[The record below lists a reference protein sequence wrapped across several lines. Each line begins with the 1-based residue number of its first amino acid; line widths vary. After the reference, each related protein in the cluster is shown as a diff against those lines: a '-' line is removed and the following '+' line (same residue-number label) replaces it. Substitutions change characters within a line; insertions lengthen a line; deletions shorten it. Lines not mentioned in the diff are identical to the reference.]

1 MKEVS
6 RSEYIT
12 RLDSKRGNRM
22 VKVITGIRRC
32 GKSYLLFHLFR
43 RHLMEQG
50 IHDNHIIALAL
61 DDFMN
66 QQYLHPEALYRYVT
80 ERIKDNEMHYVL
92 LDEIQ
97 LVEGFE
103 AVLNGFLHRDNL
115 DVYVTGSNSRF
126 LSTDIITEFRG
137 RGDEIR
143 VSPFRFA
150 DICTLYDEHPQV
162 LLSKYFRFGGM
173 PQVWQTEKTEEREQY
188 LKNLFENVYLS
199 DIINRYHLR
208 GVEEIGILTDVLAS
222 SVGSLTNT
230 LKIKN
235 TFQSERHSTISL
247 NTINSYIGYLK
258 DAFLLSE
265 ARRYDVKGRQ
275 YISAQQKYYFADL
288 GLRNARLDFRQ
299 QDDGHLMEN
308 MIYNELVTRGFSVDV
323 GIVPVVEKDEN
334 DKPKRKQYEVDFV
347 ANSGS
352 RRYYIQSAFEV
363 PSGDKRQQET
373 QSFRKIGDGF
383 KRVLIQ
389 NAPVVPWH
397 DDNGILTISLTDF
410 LLKEGAL
417 DW

>member
-12 RLDSKRGNRM
+12 RLDGKRGNHM

-50 IHDNHIIALAL
+50 IHDDHIIALAL

-66 QQYLHPEALYRYVT
+66 QQYLQPEALYRYVT

-173 PQVWQTEKTEEREQY
+173 PQVWQAEKTEEREQY
-188 LKNLFENVYLS
+188 LKNLFDNVYLS

-235 TFQSERHSTISL
+235 TFQSERQSTISQ

-334 DKPKRKQYEVDFV
+334 NALKRKQYEVDFV

>member
-12 RLDSKRGNRM
+12 RLDGKRGNRM

-43 RHLMEQG
+43 RHLMEHG
-50 IHDNHIIALAL
+50 VKDDHIIALAL
-61 DDFMN
+61 DDFIN
-66 QQYLHPEALYRYVT
+66 QQYLQPEALYRYMT
-80 ERIKDNEMHYVL
+80 ERIKDSEMHYVL

-208 GVEEIGILTDVLAS
+208 GVEEIGILTGVLAS

-235 TFQSERHSTISL
+235 TFQSERHSSVSQ

-334 DKPKRKQYEVDFV
+334 NKPKRKQYEVDFV

-410 LLKEGAL
+410 LLKEEAL

>member
-6 RSEYIT
+6 RKEYIS
-12 RLDSKRGNRM
+12 RLDEKRGNRM

-32 GKSYLLFHLFR
+32 GKSYLLFNLFR
-43 RHLMEQG
+43 RHLREQG
-50 IHDNHIIALAL
+50 VDEGHIIALAL
-61 DDFMN
+61 DDMQS
-66 QQYLHPEALYRYVT
+66 QQYLAPEALYHYVLNQV
-80 ERIKDNEMHYVL
+80 KDTAMYYVL

-97 LVEGFE
+97 LVTGFE
-103 AVLNGFLHRDNL
+103 TVLNSFLHHDNL

-126 LSTDIITEFRG
+126 LSSDIITEFRG

-150 DICTLYDEHPQV
+150 DICTMYDEYPQV
-162 LLSKYFRFGGM
+162 LLSQYYRFGGM
-173 PQVWQTEKTEEREQY
+173 PQVWQTEKAEERERY

-208 GVEEIGILTDVLAS
+208 GEEELGILVDVLAS

-230 LKIKN
+230 LKIQN
-235 TFQSERHSTISL
+235 TFKSERHSCISTNTIS
-247 NTINSYIGYLK
+247 SYIAYLK

-265 ARRYDVKGRQ
+265 VQRYDIKGRQ

-288 GLRNARLDFRQ
+288 GLRNARLQFRQ
-299 QDDGHLMEN
+299 QDEGHLMEN
-308 MIYNELVTRGFSVDV
+308 MIYNELSARGFSVDV
-323 GIVPVVEKDEN
+323 GIVPVVEKDEAN
-334 DKPKRKQYEVDFV
+334 KPKRKQYEVDFV

-352 RRYYIQSAFEV
+352 RRYYIQSSYE
-363 PSGDKRQQET
+363 STTEEQRHRET

-383 KRVLIQ
+383 KRILIQ
-389 NAPVVPWH
+389 NGPVVPWY
-397 DDNGILTISLTDF
+397 DNNGILTISLTDF
-410 LLKEGAL
+410 LLKPEAL

>member
-12 RLDSKRGNRM
+12 RLDGKRGNHM

-50 IHDNHIIALAL
+50 IHDDHIIALAL

-66 QQYLHPEALYRYVT
+66 QQYLQPEALYRYVT

-235 TFQSERHSTISL
+235 TFQSERQSTISQ

-334 DKPKRKQYEVDFV
+334 NALKRKQYEVDFV

>member
-12 RLDSKRGNRM
+12 RLDGKRGNHM

-43 RHLMEQG
+43 HHLMKQG
-50 IHDNHIIALAL
+50 VKDDHIIALAL
-61 DDFMN
+61 DDFIN
-66 QQYLHPEALYRYVT
+66 QQYLQPEALYRYVT

-103 AVLNGFLHRDNL
+103 TVLNGFLHRDNL
-115 DVYVTGSNSRF
+115 DIYVTGSNSRF

-235 TFQSERHSTISL
+235 TFLSERHSSVSL

-334 DKPKRKQYEVDFV
+334 NKPKRKQYEVDFV

-352 RRYYIQSAFEV
+352 KRYYIQSAFEV

>member
-6 RSEYIT
+6 RKEYIS
-12 RLDSKRGNRM
+12 RLDEKRENRM

-32 GKSYLLFHLFR
+32 GKSYLLFNLFR
-43 RHLMEQG
+43 RHLIEDG
-50 IHDNHIIALAL
+50 IKEDHIIALAL

-66 QQYLHPEALYRYVT
+66 QQYQSPEALYRYVM
-80 ERIKDNEMHYVL
+80 ERVKDNEMYYVL

-97 LVEGFE
+97 LVDGFE
-103 AVLNGFLHRDNL
+103 AVLNGFLHRGNL

-137 RGDEIR
+137 RGDEVR

-150 DICTLYDEHPQV
+150 DICTLYNEYPQV
-162 LLSKYFRFGGM
+162 LLSQYFRFGGM
-173 PQVWQTEKTEEREQY
+173 PQVWMTESTKERELY
-188 LKNLFENVYLS
+188 LKNLFQNVYLS
-199 DIINRYHLR
+199 DIINRYNLR
-208 GVEEIGILTDVLAS
+208 GEEEMGILTDVLAS

-230 LKIKN
+230 LNIQR
-235 TFQSERHSTISL
+235 TFKSERQSNISV
-247 NTINSYIGYLK
+247 NTIISYIGYLK

-265 ARRYDVKGRQ
+265 VQRYDIKGRQ

-288 GLRNARLDFRQ
+288 GLRNARLEFRQ

-308 MIYNELVTRGFSVDV
+308 MIYNELVSRGFSVDV

-334 DKPKRKQYEVDFV
+334 NKQKRRQYEVDFV

-352 RRYYIQSAFEV
+352 KRYYIQSAYEV
-363 PSGDKRQQET
+363 SSDTKRQQET
-373 QSFRKIGDGF
+373 QSFRKIGDSF

-389 NAPVVPWH
+389 NQPVVPWH
-397 DDNGILTISLTDF
+397 DNNGILTIALTDF
-410 LLKEGAL
+410 LLKEDAL

>member
-6 RSEYIT
+6 RKEYIR
-12 RLDSKRGNRM
+12 RLDEKRGNRM

-32 GKSYLLFHLFR
+32 GKSYLLFNLFH
-43 RHLMEQG
+43 RHLIEEG
-50 IHDNHIIALAL
+50 IKEDHIIALAL

-66 QQYLHPEALYRYVT
+66 QQYQSPEALYRYVM
-80 ERIKDNEMHYVL
+80 ERVKDNEMYYVL

-97 LVEGFE
+97 LVSSFE
-103 AVLNGFLHRDNL
+103 SVLNGFLHRGNL

-137 RGDEIR
+137 RGEEVR

-150 DICTLYDEHPQV
+150 DICTLYDEYPQV
-162 LLSKYFRFGGM
+162 LLSQYFRFGGM
-173 PQVWQTEKTEEREQY
+173 PQVWMTESTKERELY
-188 LKNLFENVYLS
+188 LKNLFQNVYLS
-199 DIINRYHLR
+199 DIINRYNLR
-208 GVEEIGILTDVLAS
+208 GEEEIGILTDILAS

-230 LKIKN
+230 LNIQR
-235 TFQSERHSTISL
+235 TFKSERQSSISV
-247 NTINSYIGYLK
+247 NTIINYIGYLK

-265 ARRYDVKGRQ
+265 VQRYDIKGRQ

-288 GLRNARLDFRQ
+288 GLRNARLEFRQ
-299 QDDGHLMEN
+299 QDEGHLMEN
-308 MIYNELVTRGFSVDV
+308 MIYNELVSRGFSVDV

-334 DKPKRKQYEVDFV
+334 NKQKRRQYEVDFV

-352 RRYYIQSAFEV
+352 KRYYIQSAFEV
-363 PSGDKRQQET
+363 SSDTKRQQET
-373 QSFRKIGDGF
+373 QSFRRIGDSF

-389 NAPVVPWH
+389 NQPVVPWH
-397 DDNGILTISLTDF
+397 DNNGILTIALTDF
-410 LLKEGAL
+410 LLKEDAL

>member
-12 RLDSKRGNRM
+12 RLDGKRGNHM

-43 RHLMEQG
+43 RHLMEHG
-50 IHDNHIIALAL
+50 VKDDHIIALAL
-61 DDFMN
+61 DDFIN
-66 QQYLHPEALYRYVT
+66 QQYLQPEALYRYVT
-80 ERIKDNEMHYVL
+80 ERIKDSEMHYVL

-235 TFQSERHSTISL
+235 TFLSERHSSVSL

-334 DKPKRKQYEVDFV
+334 NKPKRKQYEVDFV

-410 LLKEGAL
+410 LLMEGAL

>member
-12 RLDSKRGNRM
+12 RLDGKRGNHM

-32 GKSYLLFHLFR
+32 GKSHLLFHLFR

-50 IHDNHIIALAL
+50 IHDDHIIALAL

-66 QQYLHPEALYRYVT
+66 QQYLQPEALYRYVT

-235 TFQSERHSTISL
+235 TFQSERQSTISQ

-334 DKPKRKQYEVDFV
+334 NALKRKQYEVDFV

>member
-12 RLDSKRGNRM
+12 RLDGKRGNRM

-43 RHLMEQG
+43 RHLMEHG
-50 IHDNHIIALAL
+50 VKDDHIIALAL
-61 DDFMN
+61 DDFIN
-66 QQYLHPEALYRYVT
+66 QQYLQPEALYRYVT

-97 LVEGFE
+97 LVDDFE

-235 TFQSERHSTISL
+235 TFQSERQSTISQ

-323 GIVPVVEKDEN
+323 GIVPVVEKNEN
-334 DKPKRKQYEVDFV
+334 NKPKRKQYEVDFV

-363 PSGDKRQQET
+363 SSGDKRQQET

>member
-6 RSEYIT
+6 RSEYIS
-12 RLDSKRGNRM
+12 RLDGKRGNRM

-50 IHDNHIIALAL
+50 INDDHIIALAL

-66 QQYLHPEALYRYVT
+66 QQYLQPEALYRYVT

-235 TFQSERHSTISL
+235 TFLSERHSSVSL

-288 GLRNARLDFRQ
+288 GIRNARLDFRQ

-334 DKPKRKQYEVDFV
+334 NKPKRKQYEVDFV

-410 LLKEGAL
+410 LLKEEAL

>member
-1 MKEVS
+1 MKEVG
-6 RSEYIT
+6 RKEYIA
-12 RLDSKRGNRM
+12 RLDGKRGNRL

-43 RHLMEQG
+43 RHLIEQG
-50 IHDNHIIALAL
+50 IQEDHIIALAL

-66 QQYLHPEALYRYVT
+66 RQYLQPESLYQYVI
-80 ERIKDNEMHYVL
+80 EHVKDNAMHYVL

-97 LVEGFE
+97 LVSGFE
-103 AVLNGFLHRDNL
+103 SVLNGFLHRDNI

-162 LLSKYFRFGGM
+162 LLSQYYRFGGM
-173 PQVWQTEKTEEREQY
+173 PQVWQTEKTDEREKY
-188 LKNLFENVYLS
+188 LKDLFVNVYLS

-235 TFQSERHSTISL
+235 TFKSERQSSISL
-247 NTINSYIGYLK
+247 NTISSYIGYLK

-265 ARRYDVKGRQ
+265 AQRYDVKGRQ

-308 MIYNELVTRGFSVDV
+308 MIYNELVACGFSVDV
-323 GIVPVVEKDEN
+323 GIVPAVEKDEN
-334 DKPKRKQYEVDFV
+334 NKLKRRQYEIDFV

-352 RRYYIQSAFEV
+352 RRYYIQSAFDA
-363 PSGDKRQQET
+363 PSEDKRQQET

-389 NAPVVPWH
+389 NAPVVPWY

-410 LLKEGAL
+410 LLKENAL

>member
-12 RLDSKRGNRM
+12 RLDGKRGNRM

-43 RHLMEQG
+43 RHLMEHG
-50 IHDNHIIALAL
+50 VKDDHIIALAL
-61 DDFMN
+61 DDFIN
-66 QQYLHPEALYRYVT
+66 QQYLQPEALYRYVT
-80 ERIKDNEMHYVL
+80 ERIKDSEMHYVL

-230 LKIKN
+230 LKLKN
-235 TFQSERHSTISL
+235 TFQSERHSSVSL

-334 DKPKRKQYEVDFV
+334 NKPKRKQYEVDFV

-373 QSFRKIGDGF
+373 LSFRKIGDGF

-410 LLKEGAL
+410 LLKEEAL

>member
-6 RSEYIT
+6 RKEYIS
-12 RLDSKRGNRM
+12 RLDEKRENRM

-32 GKSYLLFHLFR
+32 GKSYLLFNLFR
-43 RHLMEQG
+43 RHLIEDG
-50 IHDNHIIALAL
+50 IKEDHIIALAL

-66 QQYLHPEALYRYVT
+66 QQYQSPEALYQYVM
-80 ERIKDNEMHYVL
+80 ERVKDREMYYVL

-97 LVEGFE
+97 LVHGFE

-137 RGDEIR
+137 RGDEVR

-150 DICTLYDEHPQV
+150 DVCTLYNEYPQV
-162 LLSKYFRFGGM
+162 LLSQYFRFGGM
-173 PQVWQTEKTEEREQY
+173 PQVWMTESAKERELY
-188 LKNLFENVYLS
+188 LKNLFQNVYLT
-199 DIINRYHLR
+199 DIINRYNLR
-208 GVEEIGILTDVLAS
+208 GEEEIGILTDVLAS

-230 LKIKN
+230 LNIQR
-235 TFQSERHSTISL
+235 TFKSERQSSISI
-247 NTINSYIGYLK
+247 NTIISYIGYLK

-265 ARRYDVKGRQ
+265 VQRYDIKGRQ

-288 GLRNARLDFRQ
+288 GLRNARLEFRQ

-308 MIYNELVTRGFSVDV
+308 MIYNELVSRGFSVDV

-334 DKPKRKQYEVDFV
+334 NKQKRRQYEVDFV

-352 RRYYIQSAFEV
+352 KRYYIQSASEV
-363 PSGDKRQQET
+363 SSDTKRQQET
-373 QSFRKIGDGF
+373 QSFRRIGDSF

-389 NAPVVPWH
+389 NQPVVPWH
-397 DDNGILTISLTDF
+397 DNNGILTIALTDF
-410 LLKEGAL
+410 LLKEDAL

>member
-12 RLDSKRGNRM
+12 RLDGKRGNRM

-50 IHDNHIIALAL
+50 INDDHIIALAL

-66 QQYLHPEALYRYVT
+66 QQYLQPEALYRYVT

-137 RGDEIR
+137 RGDEMR

-222 SVGSLTNT
+222 SVGSLINT

-235 TFQSERHSTISL
+235 TFQSERQSTISL

-288 GLRNARLDFRQ
+288 GLRNVRLDFRQ
-299 QDDGHLMEN
+299 QDDGHLMKN

-334 DKPKRKQYEVDFV
+334 NKPKRKQYKVDFV